1 MERVAKS
8 TMTKKWMLAMISL
21 GVLVVIFVLWLLRPD
36 LLTSP
41 TVVGNKWFNIY
52 LVVGTWAVVHAIF
65 NAIERGIVV
74 LPQLMAPTF
83 DRTIGPQ
90 EAAENRLGWFSL
102 MTLIIIP
109 IVSVPVMLSLHLELS
124 STQSLV
130 SLLHEGALLTIGY

>member
-65 NAIERGIVV
+65 NAIERGIVA

-90 EAAENRLGWFSL
+90 EAAETDWVGF
-102 MTLIIIP
+102 P
-109 IVSVPVMLSLHLELS
+109 
-124 STQSLV
+124 
-130 SLLHEGALLTIGY
+130 